1 MTTLLCIFAALQL
14 ADLATTL
21 VGFRFGAGEASPF
34 VRLLIHCGPVL
45 GVMLS
50 KLAAFAIVGGA
61 VWLHRPRVIRLANIW
76 FALLV
81 IWNASIL
88 IRLAMHA

>member
-1 MTTLLCIFAALQL
+1 VKTALCIFAALQL
-14 ADLATTL
+14 ADLMTTL

-34 VRLLIHCGPVL
+34 VRLLIHCGSVSGVL
-45 GVMLS
+45 LS
-50 KLAAFAIVGGA
+50 KLTAFAIVGGA
-61 VWLHRPRVIRLANIW
+61 LLLRRPRVIRLANIW

-88 IRLAMHA
+88 VRLAVHS